1 MLFYVLIL
9 FVMSITTVKV
19 ASAVNTLVLMIALTP
34 LVVFF
39 IFAKCD
45 DIINGNKTGWM
56 IINFI
61 VSISL

>member
-45 DIINGNKTGWM
+45 DIINGNKTG
-56 IINFI
+56 
-61 VSISL
+61 